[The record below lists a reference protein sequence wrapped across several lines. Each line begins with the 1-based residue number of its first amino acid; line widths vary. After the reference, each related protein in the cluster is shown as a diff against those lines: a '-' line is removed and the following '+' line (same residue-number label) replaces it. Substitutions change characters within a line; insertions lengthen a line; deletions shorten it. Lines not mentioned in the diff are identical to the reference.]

1 MLSYRHGF
9 HAGNFADVL
18 KHIVLVDLLDY
29 LTQKDKP
36 FEYIDSHAG
45 AGLYKLSSPQANK
58 TAEYE
63 GGISRLKKEDFPEL
77 EHYLLLVGEACKGN
91 GTHLNHYPGSPWI
104 ARQYLRER
112 DRAWLYEAHPT
123 DFAALEKLMDRDS
136 RVRCQQEDGFKGLLS
151 HLPPTTKRGL
161 VLIDPSYEVKSDYQ
175 QVVDYLIKAHRKFP
189 SGVYALWYPVVD
201 RARIDRLK
209 QKLSSSGI
217 RRIQLFELAIKA
229 DSNEHG
235 MTASGM
241 IVINPPWTLF
251 ERMQQLLPKLL
262 SKLDQQDGFYRC
274 EQLVGE

>member
-18 KHIVLVDLLDY
+18 KHIVLVDLLDH
-29 LTQKDKP
+29 LTQKEKP

-63 GGISRLKKEDFPEL
+63 GGISRLNEEDFPEL
-77 EHYLLLVGEACKGN
+77 ARYLSLVGEVCNEHASRP
-91 GTHLNHYPGSPWI
+91 NHYPGSPWI

-123 DFAALEKLMDRDS
+123 DFAALEKLMRGDS
-136 RVRCQQEDGFKGLLS
+136 RMRCQQEDGFKGLLS

-161 VLIDPSYEVKSDYQ
+161 VLIDPSYEIKSDYQ

-209 QKLSSSGI
+209 QKLANSGI
-217 RRIQLFELAIKA
+217 RRIQLFELAVQA

-241 IVINPPWTLF
+241 VVINPPWTLL

-262 SKLDQQDGFYRC
+262 GKLDQQGGFYRC